1 MAKKKATKRAKAK
14 KPKTIRPTKR
24 TWRLARKYYETHKVT
39 KTQVADKYL
48 ITRGTLF
55 RKSREEKWAPAGS
68 RQPTNS
74 EKKTPKRFAQAVA
87 EDMVEEAA
95 NTRNHDNLLNRFDLT
110 DGEREFVELFCVYNS
125 ATKAYALAYHISH
138 SQARGLA
145 HKVMLKDEVVRAIE
159 ALKRAHLKSNGI
171 TGYDIVDRLRE
182 IAFADVGDF
191 EKWGSDKMMVTDN
204 KNNPV
209 CNEDGLPIYERHN
222 WIELTDSKLVNT
234 GLVDEIT
241 NGKDGP
247 HVKLLDR
254 YKALQ
259 MLWDMLGDAGIS
271 KQRKLAADAKLAEV
285 AAEQAANDDHGKQT
299 IKIYN
304 EWGQSG
310 DDTEKQHS

>member
-1 MAKKKATKRAKAK
+1 MAKKRATKRAKTK
-14 KPKTIRPTKR
+14 KPKTRRPTER
-24 TWRLARKYYETHKVT
+24 TWRLARRYYETHKVT
-39 KTQVADKYL
+39 KTAVADKYM

-55 RKSREEKWAPAGS
+55 RKSREEHWVPADIRDQAQKTS
-68 RQPTNS
+68 D
-74 EKKTPKRFAQAVA
+74 KTPKRFTQEVA
-87 EDMVEEAA
+87 DDMVSAA
-95 NTRNHDNLLNRFDLT
+95 AKSRDHSKLLNRFDLS

-138 SQARGLA
+138 NQARGLA
-145 HKVMLKDEVVRAIE
+145 HKLMLKDEVVRAIE
-159 ALKRAHLKSNGI
+159 MLKRAHIKSNGI

-191 EKWGSDKMMVTDN
+191 EKWGSDKLMVTDN
-204 KNNPV
+204 KGNPV
-209 CNEDGLPIYERHN
+209 RSEDGLPIYERHN
-222 WIELTDSKLVNT
+222 WIELTDSELVNT

-285 AAEQAANDDHGKQT
+285 AAEKAAKDDHGKQT
-299 IKIYN
+299 IRIYN

-310 DDTEKQHS
+310 DDNTDK